1 MKPSKLLTGI
11 LVGAAAG
18 AIVGILVAP
27 DKGSKTRGKIL
38 EKKEDYTG
46 FVKDKLNELLSGLRE
61 KYQITS
67 EEAESFLEKG
77 SEKFTELKNEMKD
90 VKKTLTN

>member
-38 EKKEDYTG
+38 KKKEPQA
-46 FVKDKLNELLSGLRE
+46 VAIKNKPLLYWVCQR
-61 KYQITS
+61 QI
-67 EEAESFLEKG
+67 K
-77 SEKFTELKNEMKD
+77 
-90 VKKTLTN
+90 

>member
-38 EKKEDYTG
+38 KKKKIILG
-46 FVKDKLNELLSGLRE
+46 LS
-61 KYQITS
+61 
-67 EEAESFLEKG
+67 
-77 SEKFTELKNEMKD
+77 
-90 VKKTLTN
+90 KTN